1 MIPLIEN
8 RHAFSCLL
16 TSVLAFVALVLRV
29 SCLLSNLFADAELTP
44 AFYSE
49 RASLPRQPVWRLL
62 GCGCGVAPA
71 VHGPGS
77 CTEEMQTDLIQQ
89 TFVQCL
95 LSVRQFTGILVRIW
109 RCHCRAQVQFPVREA
124 FLFPLCLPPTNLLSM
139 TIPLV
144 IVAQMVKN
152 LSAVQETWVQSLGQ
166 EDPPEKGVATHSSIL
181 A

>member
-1 MIPLIEN
+1 MVYVFQLCSLWIYILKMIPLIEN

-49 RASLPRQPVWRLL
+49 RASLPRQPVWQLL
-62 GCGCGVAPA
+62 GCGCVVAPA

-77 CTEEMQTDLIQQ
+77 CTKEMQTDLIQQ

-124 FLFPLCLPPTNLLSM
+124 FLFPLCLQKFSDTWQGLFSSLWCCELS
-139 TIPLV
+139 
-144 IVAQMVKN
+144 
-152 LSAVQETWVQSLGQ
+152 
-166 EDPPEKGVATHSSIL
+166 
-181 A
+181 